1 MRKRLQKIVSGIVLA
16 FALLGTWVAQPSY
29 AQNADGTLRGTIV
42 DEANLPVIGAGILI
56 KGTTRGVTTDLD
68 GAFTMTGLNNGET
81 LVVSCIGYEDQEF
94 VYSGQA
100 SVRLTL
106 KVSATLIDE
115 VVVTA
120 LGIKRS
126 EKALSYNVQQVN
138 SEELTTVKDANF
150 MNALAGKVAGVQITS
165 AANGAGG
172 PTRVVMRGV
181 KSLTQ
186 GNNALYV
193 IDGVPMS
200 NSSSGVINSA
210 GLQELIAAGQP
221 TTESIA
227 DINPEDIESI
237 SVLNGPAA
245 AALYGSSAANGVV
258 LVTTKKGKEGKTK
271 LTFTNNTSFSNPLM
285 MYDFQNTYGNVPGS
299 FFSWGEKLATPST
312 YNPADFFR
320 TGANVSNA
328 ITLSTGTS
336 KNQTYLSFA
345 ANNST
350 AIVPNSNYNR
360 YNITLRN
367 TTTFLDDKM
376 KLDFNGSMIL
386 QDQLNPVAAG
396 GYQNPL
402 PVVYMWPRGEDFN
415 EARDYEEWDPSRNIY
430 VQRWKYD
437 SDVINTGYA
446 ENPYWEMYRRLRES
460 SKTRYMFNLGLTYDV
475 LDWLNLSARVK
486 MDNSYNKSET
496 KVYATTL
503 YPSNPLN
510 TGHYTYGTS
519 QHRSLYGDF
528 LANIN
533 KTWEK
538 LSVSANI
545 GASFNHA
552 GGESDSISGN
562 LDLMPNHFVT
572 GNITKTTSGH
582 AYSGPWRQ
590 REYAVFANVEL
601 GLLKSVYLTM
611 TARNEWSSTLSN
623 TEQLSYFFPSVGLS
637 VVVSDLVKMPQ
648 QLEYLKV
655 RGSFADVGSPLS
667 RYLTETYYTFGG
679 GSASQPAHR
688 PVTKLYPEKTDS
700 WEVGLTA
707 RFFKHFS
714 ADLTL
719 YQSDTKKQTI
729 PLSISAASGGYTTMY
744 IQSGDVRNR
753 GIELSLGYNNT
764 WKGLHWDTNLTYS
777 ANRNRIMELFSE
789 YWDPVTNKTY
799 YPNNA
804 NITSG
809 TNPIRV
815 GGSMGDIYTRY
826 DFVRD
831 PEGNI
836 WVDQNGKVSIESIEA
851 RKLGST
857 MPKGNF
863 GWSNTFS
870 YKGVSLNALI
880 TARVGGLVTS
890 YTQMFL
896 DRAGVSKASADAR
909 DAGGIYVN
917 HGYIDAQNYYDV
929 VAGANT
935 YLVQEYLYD
944 GTNVRLQELSLAYT
958 LPQKWF
964 GNKAKM
970 TLSFIGR
977 NLWMIY
983 CKAPFDPDL
992 SYSTGTYN
1000 QGMDFL
1006 MMPSLRNLGFSVKV
1020 EL

>member
-1 MRKRLQKIVSGIVLA
+1 MRKRLQKIVSGVVLA
-16 FALLGTWVAQPSY
+16 FALLGAWAAYPSY
-29 AQNADGTLRGTIV
+29 AQTAGGTLRGTIV
-42 DEANLPVIGAGILI
+42 DETNLPVIGAGILI
-56 KGTTRGVTTDLD
+56 KGTTKGVTTDLD

-94 VYSGQA
+94 VYNGQQD
-100 SVRLTL
+100 VRLTL
-106 KVSATLIDE
+106 RVSATLIDE

-181 KSLTQ
+181 KSLTH

-193 IDGVPMS
+193 IDGVPMN
-200 NSSSGVINSA
+200 NSSSGVINGN

-299 FFSWGEKLATPST
+299 FSSWGEKLDKPST
-312 YNPADFFR
+312 YDPADFFR

-328 ITLSTGTS
+328 ITLSTGTAR
-336 KNQTYLSFA
+336 NQTYLSFA

-360 YNITLRN
+360 YNVTLRN

-376 KLDFNGSMIL
+376 TLDFNGSLIM

-402 PVVYMWPRGEDFN
+402 PIVYMWPRGEDFN
-415 EARDYEEWDPSRNIY
+415 EARDFEEWDPARNIY

-460 SKTRYMFNLGLTYDV
+460 SKTRYMFNLGLSYDV

-503 YPSNPLN
+503 YPTNPLN

-519 QHRSLYGDF
+519 QGRNLYGDV

-533 KTWEK
+533 QTWEK
-538 LSVSANI
+538 ITLSANI

-552 GGESDSISGN
+552 GGESDSISGA

-582 AYSGPWRQ
+582 SYSGPWRQ
-590 REYAVFANVEL
+590 REYAVFGNVEL
-601 GLLKSVYLTM
+601 GFIKAIFLTM

-623 TEQLSYFFPSVGLS
+623 TDQLSYFFPSVGLS
-637 VVVSDLVKMPQ
+637 VVVSDLIKMPK
-648 QLEYLKV
+648 QLEYLKI

-679 GSASQPAHR
+679 GSASQPGHR

-707 RFFKHFS
+707 RFLKHFS
-714 ADLTL
+714 LDMTL
-719 YQSDTKKQTI
+719 YRSDTRKQTI

-744 IQSGDVRNR
+744 IQSGDVRNK
-753 GIELSLGYNNT
+753 GIELSFGYNNT
-764 WKGLHWDTNLTYS
+764 WKGFHWDTNLTYS
-777 ANRNRIMELFSE
+777 ANRNKIIELFGE

-809 TNPIRV
+809 NNPIRV

-836 WVDQNGKVSIESIEA
+836 WVDQNGKVSIENIEA

-857 MPKGNF
+857 MAKGNF

-880 TARVGGLVTS
+880 TARIGGLVTS

-896 DRAGVSKASADAR
+896 DRTGVSKASADAR

-917 HGYIDAQNYYDV
+917 HGYINAQEYYNV

-935 YLVQEYLYD
+935 YLLQEYLYD
-944 GTNVRLQELSLAYT
+944 GSNVRLQELSLAYT

-964 GNKAKM
+964 NNKAKM